1 MGHSWLQ
8 PTPALRVSS
17 HTSIAD
23 CVRLMRKKN
32 VGSLL
37 IHSPSQPD
45 ELVGIFTERDLLKWV
60 DEIQHGGHWDK
71 PVAHLMS
78 KPVVSLSLE
87 RLSEA
92 ANLMLKRGIRHLPI
106 THSGSGRRQQLLGVV
121 SMRDLLA
128 QSQEQIKKLAA
139 TRSRTRNKRR
149 VLFLGDGTK
158 AREFQSQSLGRWV
171 ENTWAGTRW
180 FTKTLTQDLIR
191 SESFS
196 ESLDDWETSDLLILD
211 LDGLDVRVW
220 THFLKEMNRRKE
232 SPPVLLLFTEEQ
244 HPESTRTILQ
254 SLAKGGKW
262 QAFAKPISL
271 LSFMRSVKNALNTD

>member
-1 MGHSWLQ
+1 MGHTWLQ

-23 CVRLMRKKN
+23 CVRLMREKN
-32 VGSLL
+32 VGSL
-37 IHSPSQPD
+37 IHSPSQTD

-78 KPVVSLSLE
+78 KPVVTLCLE
-87 RLSEA
+87 KLSEA
-92 ANLMLKRGIRHLPI
+92 ATLMLKRGIRHLPI
-106 THSGSGRRQQLLGVV
+106 THSGSARRQQLLGVV

-128 QSQEQIKKLAA
+128 QSQEQIKKLGA

-149 VLFLGDGTK
+149 VLFLCDGTK
-158 AREFQSQSLGRWV
+158 AREYQSQSLGRWV
-171 ENTWAGTRW
+171 GSTWSGTRW
-180 FTKTLTQDLIR
+180 FTKTLNQDLIR
-191 SESFS
+191 SQSFS
-196 ESLDDWETSDLLILD
+196 ESIDDWETSDLLILD
-211 LDGLDVRVW
+211 LDGLHAQVW

-232 SPPVLLLFTEEQ
+232 SPPVLILFTEEQ
-244 HPESTRTILQ
+244 HPDSTKNLLQ

-271 LSFMRSVKNALNTD
+271 LSFMRSIQNSLGAD